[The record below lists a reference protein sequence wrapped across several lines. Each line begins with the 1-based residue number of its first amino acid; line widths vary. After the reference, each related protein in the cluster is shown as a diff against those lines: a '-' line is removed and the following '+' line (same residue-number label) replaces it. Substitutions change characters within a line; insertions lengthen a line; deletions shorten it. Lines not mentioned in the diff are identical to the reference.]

1 MQEAERAT
9 IRSQFGR
16 PKQGGEWRDTIEG
29 SNACETESH
38 AGKLYYLRIPRQKS
52 EAHQGATSVART
64 LETDDVI
71 DPADSRAWIVHGLDA
86 AAVPAERGDGGV
98 DAAAWRTRR
107 DGQKRRPCV
116 SPW

>member
-1 MQEAERAT
+1 MSDGESRRKVILSPHSTAE
-9 IRSQFGR
+9 I
-16 PKQGGEWRDTIEG
+16 
-29 SNACETESH
+29 
-38 AGKLYYLRIPRQKS
+38 S